1 MDRMVSQARRL
12 KRRLQIKWSRWSI
25 FRYGLRGIFEK
36 KKTEDLEPILK
47 RDGELCS
54 GLPKRV
60 PRNTRMKGRGNCG
73 EHAGL
78 VEFEHRHHC
87 GQFIFHYAFRHEAN
101 IIFYLRFLSYGRS
114 I

>member
-60 PRNTRMKGRGNCG
+60 PRNTRMKGHGNCG
-73 EHAGL
+73 EHVSSFRGVL
-78 VEFEHRHHC
+78 PLRIVDHRGEDEHSYQQEDEEHQEF
-87 GQFIFHYAFRHEAN
+87 
-101 IIFYLRFLSYGRS
+101 LD
-114 I
+114 